1 MYHVSTHT
9 LYSYHYEMLAMLI
22 NLDLYMR
29 VAFGCVNNFLL
40 IESGLFVGY
49 KLLPDVC
56 TASLCQ
62 LGEESGSHPG
72 MDLRH
77 LK

>member
-1 MYHVSTHT
+1 MFQLIPCT
-9 LYSYHYEMLAMLI
+9 LYSYHYEILAMLI
-22 NLDLYMR
+22 NLDLMH
-29 VAFGCVNNFLL
+29 VAFGCVHNVLL
-40 IESGLFVGY
+40 IESCLFVGY
-49 KLLPDVC
+49 KLLPGVC

-62 LGEESGSHPG
+62 LEEESGSNPG